1 MTNPFAAFQIEDD
14 DEPTQTTTTK
24 QVVKRTHQEKK
35 QFKNEQLAK
44 SSQPAAS
51 NVVT

>member
-1 MTNPFAAFQIEDD
+1 MTNPFAAFEIEDD
-14 DEPTQTTTTK
+14 DEPTQTTTK